1 MFVLTNA
8 YGNVYKHVKTEHQR
22 DRLLAQGYVDVTP
35 KKEPPKKAKKTAAPK
50 KADEE

>member
-1 MFVLTNA
+1 MYVLKNA
-8 YGNVYKHVKTEHQR
+8 YGNVFRHVKTEYQR

-35 KKEPPKKAKKTAAPK
+35 TKEPPKKAKKTAAPK